1 MILVL
6 LLFLSDDS
14 PTSLLSVDSPGRVIV
29 DWQSSPG
36 DLAGG
41 QGGRVRGQQAQ
52 PGGSVTD
59 LLHGPVSE
67 LIHPQEVSLDTSSV
81 LIVVI
86 LERKYRCLWSRFFFG
101 GRTQVSHKFR
111 TILIKQIF

>member
-1 MILVL
+1 M

-29 DWQSSPG
+29 DWQPSSG

-52 PGGSVTD
+52 PGGGRAD

-67 LIHPQEVSLDTSSV
+67 LIHPQEVSLETSSEQS
-81 LIVVI
+81 VVS
-86 LERKYRCLWSRFFFG
+86 LNRKY
-101 GRTQVSHKFR
+101 
-111 TILIKQIF
+111 